1 MLHIGC
7 HLSPSEG
14 LLKMARTASSIGA
27 DTFQFF
33 SRNPRGSKAK
43 PLDEAD
49 SDAMNAYLSVQAF
62 APVLVHAPY
71 TLNPCAEKTETA
83 QFAELVMRD
92 DLQRCTAIRKPYYNF
107 HPGSH
112 VGQGEAAGIEKTAA
126 LLNRILSD
134 DTDTTVLIETMSG
147 QGSEIGGTFESVRAI
162 IDAVRLNGRVGVC
175 LDTCHVFQA
184 GYDLVNDLD
193 GVLSAFDRVI
203 GLERLLFIHLN
214 DSKYEIGQ
222 HKDRHAPIGEGFIG
236 CEAVDRIVNH
246 PALSKLP
253 FCLETPHESLREYSD
268 EIALVRRMTE

>member
-1 MLHIGC
+1 
-7 HLSPSEG
+7 
-14 LLKMARTASSIGA
+14 
-27 DTFQFF
+27 
-33 SRNPRGSKAK
+33 
-43 PLDEAD
+43 
-49 SDAMNAYLSVQAF
+49 
-62 APVLVHAPY
+62 
-71 TLNPCAEKTETA
+71 
-83 QFAELVMRD
+83 
-92 DLQRCTAIRKPYYNF
+92 
-107 HPGSH
+107 
-112 VGQGEAAGIEKTAA
+112 
-126 LLNRILSD
+126 
-134 DTDTTVLIETMSG
+134 MSG

-253 FCLETPHESLREYSD
+253 FCLETPHESLREYAD